1 MVFRVKPKPKPKP
14 KVKGKG
20 TGVNKQLKAAAKRA
34 GFVKADG
41 TADVA
46 AYRKHKENIAA
57 LGGLPTGPSPKTDT
71 KVAARKGMTVAELE
85 LQRKKVLAT
94 SIAKEAE
101 ATGKTVAEVKAAR
114 EARSTR
120 TPGSKRHKRAS
131 KKAYI
136 TGKETKAKVEF
147 NKREQELID
156 KATDGKITVKERK
169 ELEGFAQQRE
179 DAGRL
184 PITIPL
190 KQPKIEPAA
199 KHYEAGV
206 RTLEPSPDSK
216 IIKLR
221 NQRVKRFNNQ
231 ISKLKKAK
239 KDIQAG
245 LKGLKII
252 LQADKDSPHL
262 SKGQKTKNNNQVII
276 LEKKLVDVN
285 KQLPILAE
293 RKNDAAKLNK
303 YKPLFSFE
311 RSNRPLSGLATL
323 LEETVKA
330 PSLDKVAGPTALGG
344 KTQIKGM
351 PESVKTIGPSTH
363 PVLERLTSSKEKM
376 SDKVIKDI
384 TRTLVDKGVSK
395 RLALKVANKQPLTSA
410 ERKRIK
416 KAGVN
421 ITFGPW
427 AKQRPSQLAVNR
439 MLGKGTVPKPGIAPT
454 TMRKLTTREK
464 EVQADPNVEK
474 GLTAKWR
481 PLTGLQKILDTL
493 IGPPG
498 TATGK
503 SGQGKGKLLPGNVTP
518 SQLSDILGVADV
530 TKLSNKALKGLLIE
544 GGFTVKGRKKGG
556 TVYRKT
562 GGQISRGTGAALRG
576 FGKATYSHKLY

>member
-1 MVFRVKPKPKPKP
+1 MAPRIPIKPKPKP

-20 TGVNKQLKAAAKRA
+20 TGVTKQEKAAATRG
-34 GFVKADG
+34 GFTKPDG
-41 TADVA
+41 KADVA
-46 AYRKHKENIAA
+46 AYRLHKANIAKI
-57 LGGLPTGPSPKTDT
+57 GPLPTGPSPKTDT
-71 KVAARKGMTVAELE
+71 KVAARKGTTVAELE
-85 LQRKKVLAT
+85 KQREKVLAE

-114 EARSTR
+114 EARSIR
-120 TPGSKRHKRAS
+120 TKGSKRQKRAS

-136 TGKETKAKVEF
+136 AGKETKEKVEF

-169 ELEGFAQQRE
+169 ELEGFAQKRE

-206 RTLEPSPDSK
+206 RKLEPSPDSK

-231 ISKLKKAK
+231 ISKLEKAK
-239 KDIQAG
+239 KELIKKIKEIKIEKAVAKR
-245 LKGLKII
+245 KGLKI
-252 LQADKDSPHL
+252 PE
-262 SKGQKTKNNNQVII
+262 SKI
-276 LEKKLVDVN
+276 KKLQTRLEDLN

-311 RSNRPLSGLATL
+311 RSNRPLSGLSTL
-323 LEETVKA
+323 LEETIKA

-351 PESVKTIGPSTH
+351 PKSVKTIGPSTH

-376 SDKVIKDI
+376 SDKVVKDI
-384 TRTLVDKGVSK
+384 TRTLVDKGVAE

-493 IGPPG
+493 VGPPG

-530 TKLSNKALKGLLIE
+530 SKLSNKALKGLLIE

-562 GGQISRGTGAALRG
+562 GGQVSRGTGAALRG

>member
-1 MVFRVKPKPKPKP
+1 MAPRFKPKPKP
-14 KVKGKG
+14 KVKG
-20 TGVNKQLKAAAKRA
+20 TGVTKQERAAATRA
-34 GFVKADG
+34 GFVKPNG
-41 TADVA
+41 RADVA
-46 AYRKHKENIAA
+46 AYRKHKENIAKI
-57 LGGLPTGPSPKTDT
+57 GPLPTGPSPKTDT
-71 KVAARKGMTVAELE
+71 KVAARKGTTVAELE
-85 LQRKKVLAT
+85 KQREKVLAE

-101 ATGKTVAEVKAAR
+101 AKGKTPAEIKAAR

-136 TGKETKAKVEF
+136 AGKETKEKVDF

-169 ELEGFAQQRE
+169 ELEGFAQKRE

-190 KQPKIEPAA
+190 TQPKIEPAA

-231 ISKLKKAK
+231 ISKLENAK
-239 KDIQAG
+239 KKIVKKIKLIKIEKAIAKR
-245 LKGLKII
+245 KGLKIPTSTI
-252 LQADKDSPHL
+252 
-262 SKGQKTKNNNQVII
+262 
-276 LEKKLVDVN
+276 KKLQIRLEDLN
-285 KQLPILAE
+285 KQLPILTE

-311 RSNRPLSGLATL
+311 RSNRPLSGLTTL

-351 PESVKTIGPSTH
+351 PKSVKTIGPSTH

-376 SDKVIKDI
+376 SDKVVKDI
-384 TRTLVDKGVSK
+384 TRTLVDKGVSE

-493 IGPPG
+493 VGPPG

-530 TKLSNKALKGLLIE
+530 SKLSNKALKGLLIE

-562 GGQISRGTGAALRG
+562 GGQVSRGTGAALRG

>member
-1 MVFRVKPKPKPKP
+1 MVFRVKPKPPIP

-20 TGVNKQLKAAAKRA
+20 KGVKKQEKAAAKRG

-46 AYRKHKENIAA
+46 AYRKHKANIAKI
-57 LGGLPTGPSPKTDT
+57 GPLPTGPSPKTDT
-71 KVAARKGMTVAELE
+71 KVAARKGTTVAELE
-85 LQRKKVLAT
+85 KQREKVLAE

-101 ATGKTVAEVKAAR
+101 AKGKTPAEIKAAR

-136 TGKETKAKVEF
+136 AGKETKEKVDF

-190 KQPKIEPAA
+190 TQPKIEPAA

-231 ISKLKKAK
+231 ISKLEKAK
-239 KDIQAG
+239 KELIKKIKEIKIEKAVAKR
-245 LKGLKII
+245 KGLKI
-252 LQADKDSPHL
+252 PE
-262 SKGQKTKNNNQVII
+262 SKI
-276 LEKKLVDVN
+276 KKLQTRLEDLN

-311 RSNRPLSGLATL
+311 RSNRPLSGLTTL

-351 PESVKTIGPSTH
+351 PKSIKTIGPSTH
-363 PVLERLTSSKEKM
+363 PVLERLTSSKEIM
-376 SDKVIKDI
+376 SDKVVKDI

-493 IGPPG
+493 VGPPG

-503 SGQGKGKLLPGNVTP
+503 SGQGKGKLLPGNITP

-562 GGQISRGTGAALRG
+562 GGQVSRGTGAALRG